1 MRHVD
6 GQKQRGC
13 DIGYFVCMALACSRK
28 NNRPLMLAGLLKL
41 APKAK
46 FEIKSLHCSRWAG
59 GLLKMYNREVSK
71 GSKVFCMTGVVKIIV
86 WC

>member
-1 MRHVD
+1 MLTGISNGVVTLVTLFAWRW
-6 GQKQRGC
+6 
-13 DIGYFVCMALACSRK
+13 LAAAK

-59 GLLKMYNREVSK
+59 GLLKMYNRVVSK
-71 GSKVFCMTGVVKIIV
+71 GSEVFCITGVVKIIV